1 VSDTTQAEG
10 DRFAAAPTTDR
21 RLAARVV
28 QDWVP
33 GATLTPLNAMN
44 SSTWEVGGGGER
56 YVLKIADP
64 GNEPGL
70 HVASCLEERG
80 IRTGAPVRM
89 AQVEGRLVALLRH
102 VDGRPLV
109 ASDAEVIGQALGR
122 IHRALSD
129 CEPPAVI
136 DRWPWPW
143 LDPTAI
149 TDAELRRASIAAIER
164 ADTLAA
170 VLTHGLLHG
179 DPAPEAFLAT
189 SAGVAL
195 IDWGSCCHG
204 PLLFDV
210 ASAVMYAGHRVID
223 GYAGAGPLAS
233 GELAR
238 LDVLLG
244 FRWALQAWYFSMR
257 LAKGDLT
264 GIDDEADNRK
274 GLDDARAGL
283 GLSRVESARSHS
295 DRLRTTIDG

>member
-1 VSDTTQAEG
+1 MVFRRGVDSRRTISCVNDTTRDEG

-21 RLAARVV
+21 RLATRVV

-44 SSTWEVGGGGER
+44 SSTWAVGGGTES

-70 HVASCLEERG
+70 LVASCLEERG
-80 IRTGAPVRM
+80 IQTGAPVRI
-89 AQVEGRLVALLRH
+89 AQVDGRLVALLRH
-102 VDGRPLV
+102 VDGRPLI
-109 ASDAEVIGQALGR
+109 ASDAEVIGRTLGR

-149 TDAELRRASIAAIER
+149 TDAELRRASIAVIER
-164 ADTLAA
+164 ADSVAA
-170 VLTHGLLHG
+170 ALTHGLLHG

-189 SAGVAL
+189 RTGVAL
-195 IDWGSCCHG
+195 IDWGSSCHG

-210 ASAVMYAGHRVID
+210 ASAVMYAGHRVLN

-233 GELAR
+233 DELAQLEVMLR
-238 LDVLLG
+238 
-244 FRWALQAWYFSMR
+244 FRWALQAWYFSVR
-257 LAKGDLT
+257 LASGDLT

-283 GLSRVESARSHS
+283 GLSRVE
-295 DRLRTTIDG
+295 

>member
-1 VSDTTQAEG
+1 MSDATQAEG
-10 DRFAAAPTTDR
+10 DHSAASGTTDR

-33 GATLTPLNAMN
+33 DATLTPLDAMN
-44 SSTWEVGGGGER
+44 SSTWEVGGGPER

-64 GNEPGL
+64 GNQPGL
-70 HVASCLEERG
+70 HVASCLEGRG
-80 IRTGAPVRM
+80 IQTGAPVRM
-89 AQVEGRLVALLRH
+89 AHVEGRLVALLRY

-109 ASDAEVIGQALGR
+109 ASDAEAIGQTLGR
-122 IHRALSD
+122 IHRALSR

-149 TDAELRRASIAAIER
+149 TDAELRWASVAAIER
-164 ADTLAA
+164 ADSLAPS
-170 VLTHGLLHG
+170 LTHGLLHG

-189 SAGVAL
+189 RTGVAL

-223 GYAGAGPLAS
+223 GYADAGPLAS
-233 GELAR
+233 DELAQ
-238 LDVLLG
+238 LEVLIR
-244 FRWALQAWYFSMR
+244 FRWALQAWYFSVR
-257 LAKGDLT
+257 LASDDLT
-264 GIDDEADNRK
+264 GIDDEAGNRK
-274 GLDDARAGL
+274 GLADARAGL
-283 GLSRVESARSHS
+283 GLSRVERRSS
-295 DRLRTTIDG
+295 